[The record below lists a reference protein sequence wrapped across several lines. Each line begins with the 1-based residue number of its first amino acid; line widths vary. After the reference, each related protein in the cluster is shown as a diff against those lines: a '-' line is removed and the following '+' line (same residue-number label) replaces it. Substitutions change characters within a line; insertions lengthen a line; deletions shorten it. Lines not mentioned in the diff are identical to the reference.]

1 MAANVLAAQKRAIKE
16 KLQSAQD
23 AKKKEAFA
31 EVSTKMNKA
40 NLLAA
45 TKLSVPVVKKDLIK
59 LLLIAPQERFH
70 QYWDLFIMGCA
81 LYNGLTLPIE
91 IAFEPA
97 WMESYSI
104 NLLNTLIDIA
114 FLIDIIIVFR
124 TTITGTDGEENTDQK

>member
-1 MAANVLAAQKRAIKE
+1 
-16 KLQSAQD
+16 
-23 AKKKEAFA
+23 
-31 EVSTKMNKA
+31 
-40 NLLAA
+40 
-45 TKLSVPVVKKDLIK
+45 
-59 LLLIAPQERFH
+59 
-70 QYWDLFIMGCA
+70 MGCA